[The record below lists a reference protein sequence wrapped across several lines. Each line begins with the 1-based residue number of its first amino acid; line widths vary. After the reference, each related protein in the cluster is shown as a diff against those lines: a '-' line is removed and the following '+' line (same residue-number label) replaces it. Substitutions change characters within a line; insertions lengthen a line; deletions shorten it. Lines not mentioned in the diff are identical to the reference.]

1 MTEAL
6 RMTTIVLA
14 GGKLELVCPQL
25 ETGQSVEV
33 LISPSSSARSGASTP
48 NAAYTSG
55 IGRSAVDI
63 LNQAPGHL
71 LFQSAEEVDEYIK
84 EERSSWDR

>member
-1 MTEAL
+1 MTEAV
-6 RMTTIVLA
+6 RMTTTVLA

-25 ETGQSVEV
+25 EAGQAVEV
-33 LISPSSSARSGASTP
+33 LISPSSTARSGVSTP
-48 NAAYTSG
+48 DTANIPETR
-55 IGRSAVDI
+55 RSAVDI

-71 LFQSAEEVDEYIK
+71 LFQSAEEVDDYIK